1 LKRTRAIVD
10 IMTLFEDPLD
20 SYELTLCR
28 LVASVRCSDIPVID
42 IKSVLSRLQKASG
55 GPIDRVVMNPKL
67 RGVGSGSV
75 GEMAALSALVAAK
88 RPKNILEFGTCD
100 GCSTWHL
107 WANAGPDT
115 IITTID
121 LPSGV
126 KAAGSTDEGLQG
138 VGKRPFLPVDP
149 RVRLV
154 EADSRLW
161 TPEIPGGVDFCFI
174 DAGHSYECVKNDT
187 EKALSVLK
195 HNGVI
200 LWHDATW
207 KNDGYRVNKY
217 LLGLIEQGY
226 DVKLLKV
233 SDYDYCGLAILLGN
247 APRSPEAAKADGQP
261 KLVRLKEDLTALLPP
276 GAVLILADEDCYRDQ
291 LRADRFVLPFLERDG
306 QYWGAPLDDD
316 TAIRELE
323 RLRRSGASFLAFAWP
338 AFWWLDYYS
347 EFSAFL
353 RANYPCTLEN
363 ERLVVFDLRKGK

>member
-1 LKRTRAIVD
+1 
-10 IMTLFEDPLD
+10 MPLFEASSD
-20 SYELTLCR
+20 SSELTLCR
-28 LVASVRCSDIPVID
+28 LVASVSCCDIPVVD
-42 IKSVLSRLQKASG
+42 IRSVVSRLQKASG
-55 GPIDRVVMNPKL
+55 GPIDRVVMHPKL

-107 WANAGPDT
+107 WANSGPDT

-121 LPSGV
+121 LPPGIKTV
-126 KAAGSTDEGLQG
+126 GSTDAGLQG
-138 VGKRPFLPVDP
+138 MEKRPFLPLDP

-154 EADSRLW
+154 ETDSRLW
-161 TPEIPGGVDFCFI
+161 TPEIVGGVDFCFI

-195 HNGVI
+195 NDGVV

-233 SDYDYCGLAILLGN
+233 SDYDYCGLAILLGS
-247 APRSPEAAKADGQP
+247 ALRSREAETIDGRA
-261 KLVRLKEDLTALLPP
+261 KLVRLKEDLAALLPP

-291 LRADRFVLPFLERDG
+291 LKADCFVLPFLERDG
-306 QYWGAPLDDD
+306 QYWGAPDDDD

-323 RLRRSGASFLAFAWP
+323 RMRRSGANFLAFAWP

-347 EFSAFL
+347 EFSAYL
-353 RANYPCTLEN
+353 RATFQCLLEN
-363 ERLVVFDLRKGK
+363 KYVVVFDLRKENR